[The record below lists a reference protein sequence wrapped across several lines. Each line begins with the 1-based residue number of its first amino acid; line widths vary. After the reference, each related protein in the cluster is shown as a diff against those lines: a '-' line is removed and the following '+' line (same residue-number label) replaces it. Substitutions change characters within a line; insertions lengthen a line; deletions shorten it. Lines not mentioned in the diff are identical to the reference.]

1 MRDPVWDKPARVR
14 TDVPEV
20 NLGQHNLEPEVGKT
34 CENYSVT
41 TGREE
46 SHRPILRLE
55 GVGATVDRVWLGRV
69 VTRTPSPTVALRV
82 PLAPTQLTERGQRVF
97 TLVIRR
103 GSRQEPRTTG
113 VGRGDG
119 GQAG

>member
-1 MRDPVWDKPARVR
+1 MRDPVWDKPARDR

-82 PLAPTQLTERGQRVF
+82 PLAPAQLAKRG
-97 TLVIRR
+97 
-103 GSRQEPRTTG
+103 
-113 VGRGDG
+113 
-119 GQAG
+119 